1 MSSELILSTLLSP
14 IVLFF
19 VLGLSAALMRSQM
32 TVPESFAKGLAIY
45 LMMAIG
51 LKGGVEMSKTTLS
64 PDIFAIAGVALIL
77 SFGMPFLAYMMLRF
91 SSKMSRIDA
100 AATAGHYGSI
110 SIVTFVAATQAL
122 QLAGIATSGYMVAM
136 AALMEVPAIMS
147 ALLLARRG
155 MKKEGEVPGSEK
167 GELFREVFLNASV
180 VVLVGALAIG
190 WMTGETGMEKIAPF
204 FVTPFQGVLCLF
216 LLDMGLNAGR
226 GLRQGWRQL
235 DAGALSFGIIMP
247 LIGASLT
254 TAICWLIGM
263 SVGDAALLITL
274 AASASYIA
282 VPAAMRL
289 ALPKAQPSIYL
300 TLSLGV
306 TFPFNLTLGI
316 PLYIVL
322 AQWVGG

>member
-1 MSSELILSTLLSP
+1 MSADLILSTVLSP

-19 VLGLSAALMRSQM
+19 VLGLIASLLRSQM
-32 TVPESFAKGLAIY
+32 SVPEAFAKGLAIY

-51 LKGGVEMSKTTLS
+51 LKGGVEMSKTAIT
-64 PDIFAIAGVALIL
+64 PDILLIALAALVL
-77 SFGMPFLAYMMLRF
+77 SFATPFLSYMMLRVT
-91 SSKMSRIDA
+91 SKMSRIDA

-122 QLAGIATSGYMVAM
+122 ELAGIVTSGYMVAM

-155 MKKEGEVPGSEK
+155 MKKSGEVAGSEK

-180 VVLVGALAIG
+180 VVLVGALVIG
-190 WMTGETGMEKIAPF
+190 WVTGERGMEKIAPF

-235 DAGALSFGIIMP
+235 DIGALSFGITMP
-247 LIGASLT
+247 LISA
-254 TAICWLIGM
+254 AIAALMCWGM
-263 SVGDAALLITL
+263 GLSIGDAALLITL

-306 TFPFNLTLGI
+306 TFPFNLTVGI

>member
-1 MSSELILSTLLSP
+1 MSLDLALSTILSP

-19 VLGLSAALMRSQM
+19 VLGLIASLLRSQM
-32 TVPESFAKGLAIY
+32 TVPEAFAKGLAIY

-51 LKGGVEMSKTTLS
+51 LKGGVEMSKAALG
-64 PDIFAIAGVALIL
+64 PDFLVLAGFAVAL
-77 SFGMPFLAYMMLRF
+77 SFFIPYLAYWALRLT
-91 SSKMSRIDA
+91 SGMDRINA

-122 QLAGIATSGYMVAM
+122 QLAGIITSGYMVAI
-136 AALMEVPAIMS
+136 AALMEVPAIVS

-155 MKKEGEVPGSEK
+155 LTKSGEVVGSEK
-167 GELFREVFLNASV
+167 GELLREVMLNASV
-180 VVLVGALAIG
+180 VVLVGSLLIG
-190 WMTGETGMEKIAPF
+190 WVTGENGMEKISPF

-216 LLDMGLNAGR
+216 LLDMGLSAGR
-226 GLRQGWRQL
+226 GLRQGWRDL
-235 DAGALSFGIIMP
+235 NFGALSFGLYMP
-247 LIGASLT
+247 LISAVIAAGICSLLKIS
-254 TAICWLIGM
+254 A
-263 SVGDAALLITL
+263 GDAALLITL

-289 ALPKAQPSIYL
+289 ALPKAKPSIYL

-316 PLYIVL
+316 PLYILL
-322 AQWVGG
+322 AQWVVG